1 MVSGHLGLVRKL
13 RLPARGVPCWRK
25 FEMSLAVQSKN
36 DTGRLRWSHSVAA
49 RCRYPRVIVAPL
61 SAGCLPDC
69 LAAAGGVDRP
79 LEEKRGRADG
89 PSAARCGRMS
99 STTTTLPRA
108 QCDQRGIPFQP
119 TRPIETKAIAN
130 NEIVPGS
137 GTAAGPGTSRLLKKD
152 RSGEFRV
159 ADRGQELAGTVSTGS
174 VRYRKAALWRG
185 QVRGSRSRRGLRE
198 QFGQPDEI
206 IGGHSEGELPIDLG

>member
-1 MVSGHLGLVRKL
+1 M
-13 RLPARGVPCWRK
+13 
-25 FEMSLAVQSKN
+25 LAVIYSLFSAPDYAAEIIIQFDDEISGIL
-36 DTGRLRWSHSVAA
+36 DT
-49 RCRYPRVIVAPL
+49 
-61 SAGCLPDC
+61 
-69 LAAAGGVDRP
+69 
-79 LEEKRGRADG
+79 
-89 PSAARCGRMS
+89 
-99 STTTTLPRA
+99 
-108 QCDQRGIPFQP
+108 
-119 TRPIETKAIAN
+119 
-130 NEIVPGS
+130 
-137 GTAAGPGTSRLLKKD
+137 TAALDILARQAQELSGISRLLKKD